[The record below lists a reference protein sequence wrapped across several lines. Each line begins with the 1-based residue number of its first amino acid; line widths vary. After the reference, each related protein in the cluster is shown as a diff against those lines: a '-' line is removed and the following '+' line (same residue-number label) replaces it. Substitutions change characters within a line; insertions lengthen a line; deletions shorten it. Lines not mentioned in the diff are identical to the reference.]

1 LRRRFA
7 FIDLEPQFN
16 SRWSDWLEAK
26 GRVERS
32 LVDEIA
38 GRMRRL
44 NDAIAEDAAL
54 GPQFR
59 VGHSYVT
66 PAAGEPISN
75 ARDWFRA
82 VVETEIG
89 PLLEEYWFDRP
100 ERARE
105 ETERLLAGW

>member
-1 LRRRFA
+1 
-7 FIDLEPQFN
+7 
-16 SRWSDWLEAK
+16 
-26 GRVERS
+26 
-32 LVDEIA
+32 
-38 GRMRRL
+38 
-44 NDAIAEDAAL
+44 
-54 GPQFR
+54 